1 MECSIDEDVEPKK
14 ISVHD
19 RTQRQTKGSTKN
31 ALESL
36 FNKTKEVVQT
46 AAETTKEYANVAIGK
61 IIPNSIPRTSASNN
75 PKSGMEQTNSMDTDA
90 GRGTN
95 ARGAANN

>member
-1 MECSIDEDVEPKK
+1 MA
-14 ISVHD
+14 
-19 RTQRQTKGSTKN
+19 GSGDAAKN

-61 IIPNSIPRTSASNN
+61 IIPNSGSQAAATNPNPRS
-75 PKSGMEQTNSMDTDA
+75 EQTNPMETGGS
-90 GRGTN
+90 GGGGSGGSRGTT
-95 ARGAANN
+95 NN

>member
-1 MECSIDEDVEPKK
+1 MA
-14 ISVHD
+14 
-19 RTQRQTKGSTKN
+19 GSGDAAKN

-61 IIPNSIPRTSASNN
+61 IIPNSGSQGATTSPNSTTEQTNPTGTGGAPAVAPRGASNN
-75 PKSGMEQTNSMDTDA
+75 
-90 GRGTN
+90 
-95 ARGAANN
+95 

>member
-1 MECSIDEDVEPKK
+1 MAGTGDAA
-14 ISVHD
+14 
-19 RTQRQTKGSTKN
+19 KN

-61 IIPNSIPRTSASNN
+61 IIPNSGLQTAATNPNSATEQTNPMETGGASAVNPRGASNN
-75 PKSGMEQTNSMDTDA
+75 
-90 GRGTN
+90 
-95 ARGAANN
+95 

>member
-1 MECSIDEDVEPKK
+1 MAGGADAA
-14 ISVHD
+14 
-19 RTQRQTKGSTKN
+19 KN

-61 IIPNSIPRTSASNN
+61 IIANSGPQTATTNPNPGT
-75 PKSGMEQTNSMDTDA
+75 EQTNPMETGGGS
-90 GRGTN
+90 GIN
-95 ARGAANN
+95 PRGAANN

>member
-1 MECSIDEDVEPKK
+1 M
-14 ISVHD
+14 
-19 RTQRQTKGSTKN
+19 QKN

-61 IIPNSIPRTSASNN
+61 IIPNSGSQTAASNANAATEQTNPTETAGATPRGASNN
-75 PKSGMEQTNSMDTDA
+75 
-90 GRGTN
+90 
-95 ARGAANN
+95 

>member
-1 MECSIDEDVEPKK
+1 MA
-14 ISVHD
+14 
-19 RTQRQTKGSTKN
+19 GSGDAAKN

-61 IIPNSIPRTSASNN
+61 IIPNSSSQTTANTN
-75 PKSGMEQTNSMDTDA
+75 TATEQTNPTE
-90 GRGTN
+90 T
-95 ARGAANN
+95 GAAIPRATSNN